1 MDDKN
6 TIIGGGYF
14 RPEEKPF
21 IDKISDILLKA
32 QTMYTPQLTD
42 FLNLREQTILNNLI
56 NKYDDL
62 YVHYFGGFGNA
73 ERVRGIVAP
82 DYFVPRDSD
91 FGIAMYE
98 IRYPEKFANLHH
110 GQILGSLT
118 GSGVE
123 RDRFGDIITDGENWQ
138 FFVFD
143 SMSEYI
149 EEQVK
154 KIGPYKIH
162 LIKKDF
168 SEVLLPKDE
177 SVDETVLVQSLRL
190 DSIISTVYGLSRQN
204 SKALV
209 DHGKVQI
216 NWVVNKN
223 ASAFIAITDTLSV
236 RGFGRIRINDIM
248 GRSKNSKYILLV
260 NIFKK

>member
-1 MDDKN
+1 MDDKK
-6 TIIGGGYF
+6 TIMGGGFF
-14 RPEEKPF
+14 RKEEKPF
-21 IDKISDILLKA
+21 IDKMSDILLKA
-32 QTMYTPQLTD
+32 QNMYVPQLTE

-62 YVHYFGGFGNA
+62 YVHYFGGFSGA
-73 ERVRGIVAP
+73 ERVRGIIAP
-82 DYFVPRDSD
+82 SYFTPVEADYE
-91 FGIAMYE
+91 ITMYE
-98 IRYPEKFANLHH
+98 IRHPEKFANLHH

-138 FFVFD
+138 FFVFKSLD
-143 SMSEYI
+143 TFV

-162 LIKKDF
+162 LIKKGF
-168 SEVLLPKDE
+168 NELLLPKDE
-177 SVDETVLVQSLRL
+177 SVDDTISVKSLRL
-190 DSIISTVYGLSRQN
+190 DTIVATVYDLSRQTA
-204 SKALV
+204 KTLV

-223 ASAFIAITDTLSV
+223 ASSFVTMTDTLSV
-236 RGFGRIRINDIM
+236 RGYGRIRVNDIM
-248 GRSKNSKYILLV
+248 GKSKNNKYILSV
-260 NIFKK
+260 NIIKK

>member
-21 IDKISDILLKA
+21 IDKISDILLRA

-62 YVHYFGGFGNA
+62 YVHYFGGFRNS
-73 ERVRGIVAP
+73 ERVRGIIAP
-82 DYFVPRDSD
+82 DYFVPQDSD
-91 FGIAMYE
+91 FEIAMYE

-138 FFVFD
+138 FFVFN
-143 SMSEYI
+143 SMSDYI

-177 SVDETVLVQSLRL
+177 SVDETILVQSLRL
-190 DSIISTVYGLSRQN
+190 DSIIATVYDLSRQN
-204 SKALV
+204 AKALV

>member
-1 MDDKN
+1 MDDKK
-6 TIIGGGYF
+6 TVIGGGYF
-14 RPEEKPF
+14 RPEEKIF

-62 YVHYFGGFGNA
+62 YVHYFGGYENA
-73 ERVRGIVAP
+73 ERVRGIIAP
-82 DYFVPRDSD
+82 DYFVPKNSD
-91 FGIAMYE
+91 YGISMYE

-138 FFVFD
+138 FFVFE
-143 SMSEYI
+143 SMSDYI
-149 EEQVK
+149 EDQVQ

-162 LIKKDF
+162 LIQKDF
-168 SEVLLPKDE
+168 KDLLLPKDD
-177 SVDETVLVQSLRL
+177 STDETISVQSLRL
-190 DSIISTVYGLSRQN
+190 DTIIADVYDLSRQN
-204 SKALV
+204 AKTLV

-216 NWVVNKN
+216 NWVANKN
-223 ASAFIAITDTLSV
+223 ASSFITITDTLSV

-248 GRSKNSKYILLV
+248 GRSKNNKYLLSV
-260 NIFKK
+260 NIIKK

>member
-1 MDDKN
+1 MDDKK
-6 TIIGGGYF
+6 TIIGGGFF
-14 RPEEKPF
+14 RPEEKTF

-42 FLNLREQTILNNLI
+42 FLNLREQKILNNLI

-62 YVHYFGGFGNA
+62 YVHYFGGYDNA
-73 ERVRGIVAP
+73 ERVRGIIAP
-82 DYFVPRDSD
+82 DYFVPKESD
-91 FGIAMYE
+91 YGISMYE

-143 SMSEYI
+143 SMSDYI

-162 LIKKDF
+162 LIEKNF
-168 SEVLLPKDE
+168 NEILLPKDE
-177 SVDETVLVQSLRL
+177 STDETISVQSLRL
-190 DSIISTVYGLSRQN
+190 DTIIADVYDLSRQN

-223 ASAFIAITDTLSV
+223 ASSFVTITDTLSV
-236 RGFGRIRINDIM
+236 RGYGRIRVNDIM
-248 GRSKNSKYILLV
+248 GRSKNNKYLLSV
-260 NIFKK
+260 NIIKK

>member
-1 MDDKN
+1 MDDKK
-6 TIIGGGYF
+6 TIIGGGFF
-14 RPEEKPF
+14 RPEEKTF

-42 FLNLREQTILNNLI
+42 FLNLREQTILDNLI
-56 NKYDDL
+56 NKYDGL
-62 YVHYFGGFGNA
+62 YVHYFGGFENA
-73 ERVRGIVAP
+73 ERVRGIIAP
-82 DYFVPRDSD
+82 DYFVPKESD
-91 FGIAMYE
+91 YEIAMYE

-138 FFVFD
+138 FFVFN
-143 SMSEYI
+143 SMSDYI
-149 EEQVK
+149 EDQVK

-162 LIKKDF
+162 LIAKSF
-168 SEVLLPKDE
+168 SELLLPKDE
-177 SVDETVLVQSLRL
+177 STDETITIQSLRL
-190 DSIISTVYGLSRQN
+190 DTIIADVYDLSRQN
-204 SKALV
+204 AKSLV

-223 ASAFIAITDTLSV
+223 ASSFVTITDTLSV
-236 RGFGRIRINDIM
+236 RGFGRIRVNDIM
-248 GRSKNSKYILLV
+248 GRSRNNKYLLSV
-260 NIFKK
+260 NIIKK

>member
-1 MDDKN
+1 MDDKK
-6 TIIGGGYF
+6 TIIGGGFF
-14 RPEEKPF
+14 RPEEKTF
-21 IDKISDILLKA
+21 IDKVSDILLKA

-62 YVHYFGGFGNA
+62 FVHYFGGYDGA
-73 ERVRGIVAP
+73 ERVRGIIAP
-82 DYFVPRDSD
+82 DYFVPKESD
-91 FGIAMYE
+91 YGIAMYE

-138 FFVFD
+138 FFVFE
-143 SMSEYI
+143 SMSDYI
-149 EEQVK
+149 EDQVK

-162 LIKKDF
+162 LIAKSFNDL
-168 SEVLLPKDE
+168 LLPKDE
-177 SVDETVLVQSLRL
+177 STDETITVQSLRL
-190 DSIISTVYGLSRQN
+190 DTIISDVYDLSRQN
-204 SKALV
+204 AKALV
-209 DHGKVQI
+209 EHGRVQI

-223 ASAFIAITDTLSV
+223 ASSFITITDTLSI
-236 RGFGRIRINDIM
+236 RGYGRIRINDIM
-248 GRSKNSKYILLV
+248 GRSKNKKYLLSV
-260 NIFKK
+260 NIIKK

>member
-1 MDDKN
+1 MDDKK
-6 TIIGGGYF
+6 TIMGGGFF
-14 RPEEKPF
+14 RPEEKMF
-21 IDKISDILLKA
+21 IDKISGILLKA

-42 FLNLREQTILNNLI
+42 FLNLREQTILNSLI

-62 YVHYFGGFGNA
+62 FVHYFGGYEGA
-73 ERVRGIVAP
+73 ERVRGIIAP
-82 DYFVPRDSD
+82 DYFVPKDAD
-91 FGIAMYE
+91 FEIEMFE

-138 FFVFD
+138 FFVFK
-143 SMSEYI
+143 SMSDFI

-162 LIKKDF
+162 LIEKRFD
-168 SEVLLPKDE
+168 ELLLPKDE
-177 SVDETVLVQSLRL
+177 STDENISVQSLRL
-190 DSIISTVYGLSRQN
+190 DTIIADVYDLSRQ
-204 SKALV
+204 SAKALV

-223 ASAFIAITDTLSV
+223 ASSFITMTDTLSV
-236 RGFGRIRINDIM
+236 RGFGRIRINDIL
-248 GRSKNSKYILLV
+248 GRSKNNKYILSV
-260 NIFKK
+260 NIIKK

>member
-1 MDDKN
+1 MDDKK
-6 TIIGGGYF
+6 TIIGGGFF
-14 RPEEKPF
+14 RPEEKVF

-32 QTMYTPQLTD
+32 QSMYTPQTTD

-62 YVHYFGGFGNA
+62 YVHYFGGYNNA
-73 ERVRGIVAP
+73 ERVRGIIAP
-82 DYFVPRDSD
+82 DYFVPKESD
-91 FGIAMYE
+91 YDIAMYE

-118 GSGVE
+118 GSGIE
-123 RDRFGDIITDGENWQ
+123 RDRFGDIITDGESWQ

-143 SMSEYI
+143 SMSEYV
-149 EEQVK
+149 EGQVK

-162 LIKKDF
+162 LMKKDF
-168 SEVLLPKDE
+168 KDLLLPKDE
-177 SVDETVLVQSLRL
+177 STDETISVQSLRL
-190 DSIISTVYGLSRQN
+190 DTIIADVYDLSRQN
-204 SKALV
+204 AKALV

-223 ASAFIAITDTLSV
+223 ASSFITITDTLSV

-248 GRSKNSKYILLV
+248 GRSRNQKYLLSV
-260 NIFKK
+260 NIIKK